1 MVNKEEETLITAKF
15 SMWATL
21 AFLFKW
27 YMLGF
32 LVITLAIGYFVFF
45 QTDLDYLQY
54 VFYGLVAVYVI
65 IYLVYVLR
73 IRRRKLELTGKR
85 FIEHQGGTVKTHRFI
100 PLKSIVEMSV
110 QTSRMG
116 RKLNFG
122 SIVLYMSGRE
132 LHFDFVTRPYEI
144 VEEYFSLH

>member
-54 VFYGLVAVYVI
+54 VFYGLVAVYLI
-65 IYLVYVLR
+65 IYFGYVLKM
-73 IRRRKLELTGKR
+73 RRRKLELTEKR
-85 FIEHQGGTVKTHRFI
+85 FIDHHGKAIRVHRFI
-100 PLKSIVEMSV
+100 PLRAVNEITVE
-110 QTSRMG
+110 TTRMG
-116 RKLNFG
+116 RRLNFG
-122 SIVLYMSGRE
+122 HIILHMSGRE
-132 LHFDFVTRPYEI
+132 LPFRFVTRPYEI